1 MNSSF
6 YNGISGVK
14 SHQFGLDVWA
24 NNISNIS
31 TMGFRGSTPEFSSL
45 FSATLTGSYFDPT
58 SNDKGLGSQSQTT
71 GLNMQQGIL
80 ENTDNPF
87 DLAISGEGWFG
98 VQGQNSQIYYT
109 RAGDFSVDSAGSLVD
124 KNGHYLLAT
133 SGNNITP
140 TTLDQATLD
149 KFGQYYSSPTNRP
162 VQAYT
167 ISMMGDVPLGTVGN
181 QTKVTLPDYL
191 YFPPEATQ
199 NVSYG
204 ANLNPAINIGPT
216 QIALN
221 ALDYPATVNASAS
234 NTINLSG
241 TINNTPEILDP
252 QVGDVVIISLT
263 DSTGASRNI
272 STILDASQNWSIS
285 DYDVSAL
292 DLSSPLQVSAKIQTK
307 QEIAN
312 VAHYTTS
319 IIGPDGDK
327 DIIDM
332 TFTKRVP
339 QPASGS
345 EWDATVKVLSFYENY
360 TIEQYDPTQTYD
372 PALYD
377 VDITHGM
384 VKKIYDPTL
393 YDVNTS
399 NNKVYEIVDTQ
410 TGVVTFGG
418 GGQLLTNTIPTLSNG
433 GTPLTLNFGEP
444 NSFTG
449 LISSTT
455 LEKSNAAT
463 SDGYIEGFLSKYGI
477 DGNGNVI
484 AEFSNGR
491 SSAIAKVALYHFQ
504 NDQGL
509 NKESSTLFS
518 TSSNSGKPIFYLNDD
533 GESFLGSKI
542 LSSKL
547 EGSNVSYATALTEL
561 IVMQKAF
568 DASAKSITTS
578 DQLIQNAINMKK

>member
-384 VKKIYDPTL
+384 VKKIYDPAL

-433 GTPLTLNFGEP
+433 GTPLTLNLGEP